1 MHPRVATHPRI
12 PTPRKVK
19 MLPTTATLPALARLP
34 ATATLPAV
42 ATLPATATE
51 PAVATLPATA
61 TLLRVATLP
70 ATAVLLA
77 VATLP
82 ATAVP
87 DSVTRLLPDRKAV
100 TKPPGRGAW
109 LTDSLMGTPLLQQQR
124 RWFLRVRLQSLDCI
138 GLRIHEVDGLDVN
151 QPDRLAEAAWVTDS
165 VTAEQLAL
173 TGLMTRSLTSFYLL

>member
-1 MHPRVATHPRI
+1 
-12 PTPRKVK
+12 
-19 MLPTTATLPALARLP
+19 MLPATATLPALARLPATATLPVVPMLP

-82 ATAVP
+82 AIAVP
-87 DSVTRLLPDRKAV
+87 GSVTRLLRDRKAV
-100 TKPPGRGAW
+100 TSPTGRGAW
-109 LTDSLMGTPLLQQQR
+109 LTDSLMGTPLLHSNVGG
-124 RWFLRVRLQSLDCI
+124 FYAFGFSCF
-138 GLRIHEVDGLDVN
+138 
-151 QPDRLAEAAWVTDS
+151 
-165 VTAEQLAL
+165 TASGCGF
-173 TGLMTRSLTSFYLL
+173 TWWMVLM

>member
-173 TGLMTRSLTSFYLL
+173 TGLMTRSLTSSYLL